1 MRDNI
6 LLNLV
11 IVLAPLSI
19 AAIGGATGIYA
30 PLQHETVEI
39 RQWLTP
45 REFLDLFAIARA
57 TPGPSSMIATLIGW
71 KVAGIVGAVVATL
84 ALYLPSSALCYAVAK
99 VWDRHR
105 GKGWHTALEGGL
117 APVGAGL
124 VFAGLLAI
132 LRLSDAGPLS
142 FAIVIGVAALLTWRP
157 KLHPFLMLLG
167 GAGLVL
173 AAHSLGLM
181 AIGR

>member
-1 MRDNI
+1 MRESV
-6 LLNLV
+6 LLNLIV
-11 IVLAPLSI
+11 VLAPLSI

-30 PLQHETVEI
+30 PLQHQAVEV

-71 KVAGIVGAVVATL
+71 KLAGLLGAIVATL
-84 ALYLPSSALCYAVAK
+84 ALYVPSSALCYVVART
-99 VWDRHR
+99 WDRHR

-124 VFAGLLAI
+124 VLAGVLAI
-132 LRLSDAGPLS
+132 LRLGEAGPLS
-142 FAIVIGVAALLTWRP
+142 FAIVAGVAALLTWRP
-157 KLHPFLMLLG
+157 KLHPFLLLAG

-173 AAHSLGLM
+173 AAKPFVT
-181 AIGR
+181 

>member
-1 MRDNI
+1 MRDSV

-11 IVLAPLSI
+11 VVLAPLSI

-30 PLQHETVEI
+30 PLQHEAVEV

-45 REFLDLFAIARA
+45 REFLELFAIARV
-57 TPGPSSMIATLIGW
+57 TPGPSSMLATLIGW
-71 KVAGIVGAVVATL
+71 KLAGLLGAFVATL
-84 ALYLPSSALCYAVAK
+84 ALYLPSSALCYGVSRT
-99 VWDRHR
+99 WDRYR
-105 GKGWHTALEGGL
+105 GKDWHTALEGGL

-124 VFAGLLAI
+124 VFAGVLAI
-132 LRLSDAGPLS
+132 LRLSDAGLLS

-157 KLHPFLMLLG
+157 RLHPFLLLAG

-173 AAHSLGLM
+173 AADWLRLR
-181 AIGR
+181 ALW

>member
-1 MRDNI
+1 MRDNV
-6 LLNLV
+6 LFNLA

-30 PLQHETVEI
+30 PLQHEAVEV

-57 TPGPSSMIATLIGW
+57 TPGPSSLLATLIGW
-71 KVAGIVGAVVATL
+71 KLAGFAGAVVATL
-84 ALYLPSSALCYAVAK
+84 ALYLPSSALCYAVAA

-105 GKGWHTALEGGL
+105 GKPWHAALEGGL

-132 LRLSDAGPLS
+132 LRLMDGGPLVY
-142 FAIVIGVAALLTWRP
+142 AIVVAVAALLTWRP
-157 KLHPFLMLLG
+157 KLHPFLLLLA
-167 GAGLVL
+167 GAAVVLSADWVGLV
-173 AAHSLGLM
+173 AA
-181 AIGR
+181 R

>member
-1 MRDNI
+1 MRESI
-6 LLNLV
+6 LFNL
-11 IVLAPLSI
+11 ILVLAPLSI

-30 PLQHETVEI
+30 PLQHEVVEV

-57 TPGPSSMIATLIGW
+57 TPGPSSLIATLIGW
-71 KVAGIVGAVVATL
+71 KLAGFAGALVATL
-84 ALYLPSSALCYAVAK
+84 ALYLPSSALCYAVGT

-132 LRLSDAGPLS
+132 LRLSDAGPL
-142 FAIVIGVAALLTWRP
+142 FLIIVVAVGAVLTWQP
-157 KLHPFLMLLG
+157 KLHPFVLLLA
-167 GAGLVL
+167 GAAVVL
-173 AAHSLGLM
+173 GADWLGLLVV
-181 AIGR
+181 AR